1 MSAIWARARAE
12 ISAKV
17 EAGDLGGL
25 SLCSPEVEV
34 FSHPLGPGAAPVFK
48 ASPLDGRG
56 ERPKETEGIGGWGLC
71 PWGWQRLE

>member
-25 SLCSPEVEV
+25 SPCSPEVEV
-34 FSHPLGPGAAPVFK
+34 FSHPLGPGVAPVFK
-48 ASPLDGRG
+48 TSPLDGHG
-56 ERPKETEGIGGWGLC
+56 ERAKETEGIGAWGLC